1 MLGNFEPIYI
11 IPGLND
17 EWFALGFIGLTF
29 GLVWWSRHVVRIAK
43 WQIWLALA
51 LMAAVAV
58 YLTYTILA
66 VTYWA
71 PPKVLF
77 SITPDGVRCS
87 DWPEMKIAIDDVQ
100 GIETTFLRRRKGA
113 RTYTIHLYLKPAAP
127 LYAGEERDQDTSRRQ
142 LRCLVSNAKV
152 QNDDIE
158 RIPVYWREIV
168 SR

>member
-1 MLGNFEPIYI
+1 MPGNFEPIYI

-29 GLVWWSRHVVRIAK
+29 GLVWWSHRLVHIAK
-43 WQIWLALA
+43 WQIRLALV
-51 LMAAVAV
+51 LIAAVAV
-58 YLTYTILA
+58 YLTYTILS

-77 SITPDGVRCS
+77 AIAPDGVRCA
-87 DWPEMKIAIDDVQ
+87 DWPEVKIAINDVQ
-100 GIETTFLRRRKGA
+100 GIETTFLRRGKGK
-113 RTYTIHLYLKPAAP
+113 RTYTIHLFLKPAAP
-127 LYAGEERDQDTSRRQ
+127 LYAGEVRDQDASRRQ
-142 LRCLVSNAKV
+142 LRCIVSNAKV
-152 QNDDIE
+152 RNDDIE